1 MVLKPRTYEISIK
14 DIETAHIIGT
24 GTHRG
29 ITTTTSEIFCQQATQ
44 CTAMTNFRLYSYLLS
59 STVPVTNANMTTILV
74 CQHPILHSVLTQ
86 KVDHPPTGYYVL
98 LRCRKLFTRGMSLP
112 TLLDDHAEHDT
123 GGKAE
128 DNRQTLTDNLNID
141 DPLETS
147 WEDIFTV
154 LQVCLHDT
162 ANFIENLLQA
172 TTSYITTA
180 FQVP

>member
-1 MVLKPRTYEISIK
+1 MVLKPPTFEISIK

-29 ITTTTSEIFCQQATQ
+29 ITTTTSEIFCQQVTQ
-44 CTAMTNFRLYSYLLS
+44 CTAMTNFRLYLFS

-112 TLLDDHAEHDT
+112 TVLDDPAEHVGPIMNSVAYYAARYNGATYVMLIHPVPQDT
-123 GGKAE
+123 GEKAE
-128 DNRQTLTDNLNID
+128 DNCQIVS
-141 DPLETS
+141 P
-147 WEDIFTV
+147 
-154 LQVCLHDT
+154 
-162 ANFIENLLQA
+162 
-172 TTSYITTA
+172 
-180 FQVP
+180 